1 MLRTIALINILVKDD
16 PHYGSFLLVDV
27 QFVQFMLALVD
38 TPTPYKVIAIR
49 RISALEVTFFHK
61 LAQTGTGTDGS
72 LFALAVR
79 LPEADV
85 VQQFVSVVVE
95 TLLTLLGTPY
105 PDAVPYK
112 PFHNKGRFI
121 CDTTDTVEHEYQQ
134 DIELALSGIVLDD
147 LELVAGGGP
156 DFVAG
161 HAFFLFFMDDD
172 PALRFSEFMASLS
185 LHGQVCFMVG
195 VEIHLLIGGN
205 AVQAADAVVVFCH
218 CKFLTFIIKVGI
230 GFISLSKNVRQ

>member
-1 MLRTIALINILVKDD
+1 M
-16 PHYGSFLLVDV
+16 
-27 QFVQFMLALVD
+27 
-38 TPTPYKVIAIR
+38 
-49 RISALEVTFFHK
+49 
-61 LAQTGTGTDGS
+61 
-72 LFALAVR
+72 
-79 LPEADV
+79 
-85 VQQFVSVVVE
+85 VVE

-205 AVQAADAVVVFCH
+205 AVQAAHAIVISCH

-230 GFISLSKNVRQ
+230 GFISLSKNVRQWLGL

>member
-1 MLRTIALINILVKDD
+1 MRVRT
-16 PHYGSFLLVDV
+16 
-27 QFVQFMLALVD
+27 
-38 TPTPYKVIAIR
+38 
-49 RISALEVTFFHK
+49 EVFF
-61 LAQTGTGTDGS
+61 AFS
-72 LFALAVR
+72 VR
-79 LPEADV
+79 LPESDV

-172 PALRFSEFMASLS
+172 PAPSIQRIYGKPFAAWAGL
-185 LHGQVCFMVG
+185 LHGW
-195 VEIHLLIGGN
+195 
-205 AVQAADAVVVFCH
+205 
-218 CKFLTFIIKVGI
+218 
-230 GFISLSKNVRQ
+230 S

>member
-1 MLRTIALINILVKDD
+1 M
-16 PHYGSFLLVDV
+16 
-27 QFVQFMLALVD
+27 
-38 TPTPYKVIAIR
+38 
-49 RISALEVTFFHK
+49 
-61 LAQTGTGTDGS
+61 
-72 LFALAVR
+72 
-79 LPEADV
+79 
-85 VQQFVSVVVE
+85 VVE

-134 DIELALSGIVLDD
+134 DIKLAPPGIVLDN
-147 LELVAGGGP
+147 LELVTGGGP

-161 HAFFLFFMDDD
+161 HTFFLFLMNND
-172 PALRFSEFMASLS
+172 PSLRFSEFVASLS
-185 LHGQVCFMVG
+185 LHGQVSFMVG
-195 VEIHLLIGGN
+195 IEIHLLIGGN

-218 CKFLTFIIKVGI
+218 CKFLTFITKVGT